1 MQGETYIILFA
12 MLGIFFIS
20 LHRMK
25 YSCPPARIEY
35 RYIKREFDEYQDNPP
50 EITDLISGVFENS
63 DLPKPQ
69 QRNEQAQQQTPN
81 TSPFSNLL

>member
-1 MQGETYIILFA
+1 MQGETYIILFV

-35 RYIKREFDEYQDNPP
+35 RYIKREFDEYQDNPV
-50 EITDLISGVFENS
+50 EINEMMTGLFETK
-63 DLPKPQ
+63 DLPKTQ
-69 QRNEQAQQQTPN
+69 QRNKTKQQDHN